1 MIMNLNEQNAILFRN
16 SKSKKLNFLSKKMTG
31 ILVGLSRKFEMK
43 ITDLIQMDS
52 IFLDSNASSQSSMF
66 KEISDRISEK
76 VKVSSSLILRRINE
90 REKLGSTAIGE
101 GIAIPHAKIKG
112 IKKTFCFLFKLHN
125 SIPYDDNNSESVDL
139 IFVIVAPLNFNPN
152 IYWLSQLFH
161 LLSKRKK

>member
-1 MIMNLNEQNAILFRN
+1 
-16 SKSKKLNFLSKKMTG
+16 
-31 ILVGLSRKFEMK
+31 MK
-43 ITDLIQMDS
+43 ITDLIQIDS

-76 VKVSSSLILRRINE
+76 VKVSSNLILRRINE

-125 SIPYDDNNSESVDL
+125 SIPYDDSNSESVDL
-139 IFVIVAPLNFNPN
+139 IFVIVAPLEFQ
-152 IYWLSQLFH
+152 SEH
-161 LLSKRKK
+161 LLALSTISSFIKKGKNKSLIRKSKTVKEVYDLMNKFNED